1 MIGELVCPICG
12 HREPLSLQP
21 VRCPR
26 CGVPLRYQAPLPES
40 LEPLSGRGVWRY
52 RALLPDVEPVS
63 LGEGGTPLVPSRK
76 LGRELGI
83 ELSFKLE
90 GTNPTGSFKDRGASV
105 LVSVLKALG
114 AKTVADDSSGNAAA
128 ALAAYAAR
136 AGLRARLFVPAYA
149 SEKKLQQVEAYGATL
164 ERVPGVRAQATLALR
179 AALER
184 DPELVYASHNESPY
198 FELGQRTIAYE
209 IAEELGWRAPDHV
222 VAPVGGGALFLGIV
236 NGFSRLVELGL
247 IGELPRVHAVQAAA
261 CAPIVA
267 AWRAGLAEP
276 QPVEAGRSLAE
287 GVLITAPPRGRE
299 IIAALRRASG
309 SAVAVTEDEIAA
321 SWRSLPREEGLY
333 VEPTSAVAVAGLAK
347 LIGEGAIRP
356 GEMVVVPLTGMG
368 LKHSPE

>member
-1 MIGELVCPICG
+1 
-12 HREPLSLQP
+12 
-21 VRCPR
+21 
-26 CGVPLRYQAPLPES
+26 
-40 LEPLSGRGVWRY
+40 
-52 RALLPDVEPVS
+52 
-63 LGEGGTPLVPSRK
+63 
-76 LGRELGI
+76 
-83 ELSFKLE
+83 
-90 GTNPTGSFKDRGASV
+90 

-136 AGLRARLFVPAYA
+136 AGLKARLFVPAYA
-149 SEKKLQQVEAYGATL
+149 SEKKLRQVEAYGAAL
-164 ERVPGVRAQATLALR
+164 KRVPGVRAQATLALR

-236 NGFSRLVELGL
+236 NGFSQLVELGL

-276 QPVEAGRSLAE
+276 QPVEAGDADELVE
-287 GVLITAPPRGRE
+287 QIEDGVDGRCHPPRFCPLRHYRPLYAPLFGRQSHVDQ
-299 IIAALRRASG
+299 AAQRRQSKLMIDCGMHGQVDDHILGRHLPHVFPSG
-309 SAVAVTEDEIAA
+309 DRFCPRPDGRLIDAGRPRQPPPFKGDRMKLHISSAPGRV
-321 SWRSLPREEGLY
+321 EELY
-333 VEPTSAVAVAGLAK
+333 FS
-347 LIGEGAIRP
+347 
-356 GEMVVVPLTGMG
+356 
-368 LKHSPE
+368 